1 LVLQH
6 LEAQNIVPAHLT
18 ARIDEF
24 EGCTVKRTSCPG
36 DRFLWRRCLL
46 TAGALLV
53 AAQSSGC
60 HRIVHLA
67 AVPDAYQPTRDEL
80 SLARS
85 LGIRSPTRGAAY
97 AFGRVRDG
105 VAHADDGQAKD
116 FVVTFEG
123 MAYQRRFDE
132 SLGGIAMRTEWKRV
146 TIRWSAM
153 TQCSIRSG
161 LSGRTA
167 EFRGVTEI
175 CGATGC
181 TFRDSLLD
189 IPLEGSR
196 ALSDFV
202 AGARV
207 LAGIDPDPD
216 PRPVVDRS
224 PTVAP

>member
-1 LVLQH
+1 
-6 LEAQNIVPAHLT
+6 LT
-18 ARIDEF
+18 AV
-24 EGCTVKRTSCPG
+24 T
-36 DRFLWRRCLL
+36 
-46 TAGALLV
+46 LLV

-60 HRIVHLA
+60 RSVVHLS
-67 AVPDAYQPTRDEL
+67 AVPETYQPTRGDM

-85 LGIRSPTRGAAY
+85 FGIRSPTRGAAY

-105 VAHADDGQAKD
+105 VAHADAGQARD

-123 MAYQRRFDE
+123 MAYQRRFYE

-146 TIRWSAM
+146 TIRWTAM

-161 LSGRTA
+161 LSGRIA

-181 TFRDSLLD
+181 TFLDSLLD
-189 IPLEGSR
+189 IPLDGSR

-202 AGARV
+202 SGARV

-224 PTVAP
+224 SAEAP